1 MQICRMGMQHKLH
14 DIIYM
19 HTQKNN
25 PHGNEGLPKK
35 MNYE

>member
-1 MQICRMGMQHKLH
+1 MNMAMQHKLH

-25 PHGNEGLPKK
+25 PRANEGPTK
-35 MNYE
+35 NYE